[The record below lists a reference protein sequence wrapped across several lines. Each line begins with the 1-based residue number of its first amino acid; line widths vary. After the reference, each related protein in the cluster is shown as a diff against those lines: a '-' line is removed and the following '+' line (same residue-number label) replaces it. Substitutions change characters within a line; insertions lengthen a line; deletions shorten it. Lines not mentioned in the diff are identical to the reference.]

1 MIKVKVDGKDR
12 IIRDKFIDYQT
23 ESDLHFT
30 YKNHTVVIAEQETGG
45 WYASVIDKTGM
56 YAVDGGFGGGY
67 DEYNSLEDIIIMCIK
82 NILI

>member
-1 MIKVKVDGKDR
+1 MVKIKVDGKDR

-45 WYASVIDKTGM
+45 WYTSVIDKTGM

-67 DEYNSLEDIIIMCIK
+67 DEYETLEDVIAMCIK